1 MDATTMKR
9 TINCITFIVCLFISA
24 CGPAGGSSS
33 TPTPRPS
40 NTPRPTETPQPTA
53 TDTPVPYLGGDCD
66 PGTVRVVMDTSVQMS
81 VTGGTYP
88 DICAIYCLWVPDG
101 QLLEIGISNFDV
113 DLDVFV
119 DTDLSI
125 LEYDDR
131 GMWRSNAYGAVDELI
146 TIQDP
151 GGRYYVQVCSYEAL
165 PSDFTLHNSFTP

>member
-1 MDATTMKR
+1 
-9 TINCITFIVCLFISA
+9 
-24 CGPAGGSSS
+24 
-33 TPTPRPS
+33 
-40 NTPRPTETPQPTA
+40 
-53 TDTPVPYLGGDCD
+53 
-66 PGTVRVVMDTSVQMS
+66 MDTSVQMS

-131 GMWRSNAYGAVDELI
+131 GMWRSNAYGAVDESI

-151 GGRYYVQVCSYEAL
+151 GGRYYVQVCSY
-165 PSDFTLHNSFTP
+165 